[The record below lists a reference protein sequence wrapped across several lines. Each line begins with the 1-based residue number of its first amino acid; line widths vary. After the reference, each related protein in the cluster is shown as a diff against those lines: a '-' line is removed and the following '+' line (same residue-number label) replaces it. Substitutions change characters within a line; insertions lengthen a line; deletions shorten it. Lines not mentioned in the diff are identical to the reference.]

1 MIFKVEIDPFTK
13 SGKKVYE
20 YIESLKDKNGIRYMD
35 FNEEDYLTEKELEK
49 IEKRCINEMT
59 KEYKQERLEKKIARK
74 YKKKKNKISTKHS

>member
-49 IEKRCINEMT
+49 IEKRCINEMA
-59 KEYKQERLEKKIARK
+59 KEYKQKRLEQKIARK
-74 YKKKKNKISTKHS
+74 YKKKR

>member
-35 FNEEDYLTEKELEK
+35 FNEEDYLTEKDLEK
-49 IEKRCINEMT
+49 IEKRCINEMV
-59 KEYKQERLEKKIARK
+59 KEYKQKKTRK
-74 YKKKKNKISTKHS
+74 ENNPQI

>member
-20 YIESLKDKNGIRYMD
+20 YIESLKDKNGIRYID

-49 IEKRCINEMT
+49 IEKHCINEMA
-59 KEYKQERLEKKIARK
+59 KEYKQKRLEKKIARK
-74 YKKKKNKISTKHS
+74 YKKKK

>member
-74 YKKKKNKISTKHS
+74 YKNRK

>member
-49 IEKRCINEMT
+49 IEKRCINEMA
-59 KEYKQERLEKKIARK
+59 KEYKQKRLEKKIARK
-74 YKKKKNKISTKHS
+74 YKKKK

>member
-49 IEKRCINEMT
+49 IEKRCIDEMA
-59 KEYKQERLEKKIARK
+59 KEYKQKKTRK
-74 YKKKKNKISTKHS
+74 ENSPQIQK